1 MCIFMNVSMENEGG
15 SSDSSSKQPLLFPE
29 ISIFRC
35 VRVCV
40 CVCVRAC
47 VRVRARVRTLSCLTL
62 RSHRL

>member
-1 MCIFMNVSMENEGG
+1 MNVSMENEGG

-40 CVCVRAC
+40 CVCVR
-47 VRVRARVRTLSCLTL
+47 VRVRVRTLSCLTL